1 MEAMNAAYHGISK
14 HGFIPE
20 ENSLRL
26 LAYLPIIIAPSPH
39 IGYFFGDAGGVRGVF
54 RSPV

>member
-14 HGFIPE
+14 NGFIPE